1 MEKTAVNAQTLPR
14 IAIGGM
20 FIFAICLLLEGV
32 FMKEKKELTITKAS
46 FHSAAFK
53 KEMRSVLYCLFLVVY
68 CFLVE
73 PLGFVIS
80 TVILVAVSYTHLD
93 VYKRQYLSSILKD
106 LENELGIVI
115 FRRDRRG
122 VTLTEEGREFLYYAR
137 PMLEQ
142 EERIEAL
149 YSLSLIHI

>member
-1 MEKTAVNAQTLPR
+1 MKLKYNHE
-14 IAIGGM
+14 IISG
-20 FIFAICLLLEGV
+20 I

-80 TVILVAVSYTHLD
+80 TVILVVAIM
-93 VYKRQYLSSILKD
+93 VYYGARKWYYYAIPLAMV
-106 LENELGIVI
+106 GIVYYV
-115 FRRDRRG
+115 FR
-122 VTLTEEGREFLYYAR
+122 VVLHV
-137 PMLEQ
+137 
-142 EERIEAL
+142 
-149 YSLSLIHI
+149 SLP